1 MNLLINGRL
10 NSYLADINQQAEDM
24 FFRLVEQ
31 MAEREGVTEQLK
43 ANNQMKWGARM
54 KYHTKQSNRNRESRY
69 NLQLT

>member
-43 ANNQMKWGARM
+43 ANNKMKWGARM
-54 KYHTKQSNRNRESRY
+54 NTIKSRATEIVNQDIIY
-69 NLQLT
+69 N

>member
-31 MAEREGVTEQLK
+31 MAEREGVTEQLN
-43 ANNQMKWGARM
+43 ANNQMKLGARLN
-54 KYHTKQSNRNRESRY
+54 TRQSRATEIVNQDIIY
-69 NLQLT
+69 N